1 MTITG
6 LAYSEAYLAANS
18 GLGLTTAMLVA
29 DVIACTG
36 SCSRTNN
43 RFVYTAG
50 SNWFD
55 VEVDAGEA
63 LTLTFMFMDEGNG
76 APVTAK
82 HQMLAVQGLD
92 TTGFNNGQ
100 QTGRMC
106 AQVDLLSP
114 PTHVFYDFW
123 NAHQPESAYYNIY
136 RDPRQTAAGNQPS
149 SHCTTSGAS
158 PVVTDAVKGYT
169 RVWCDVDSIWN
180 FESHQGSNCDNTNWN
195 DPQALQMS
203 VELIQY
209 PWTQR
214 QTNFPTLHGVDVDP
228 ADPNILKHMRFC
240 GTQRRT
246 GLCGGHS
253 TGYPVDT
260 DEVPL
265 TDNYADPGGT
275 NYEMPRII
283 YAPDVFINPQDGSK
297 LSYKRQWGMHAVQF
311 VWDTTFATGTGGAFS
326 LDVGIADPDG
336 GRQRQRARAAARR
349 LGARRR
355 QHRQRRAQPALLL
368 QPDRPAGRVRAP
380 AEPAA
385 AAAARRRRRGDDVCR
400 RRRPRCPARSSR
412 PCLRCTGRSTRTSAR
427 ASA

>member
-1 MTITG
+1 
-6 LAYSEAYLAANS
+6 
-18 GLGLTTAMLVA
+18 
-29 DVIACTG
+29 
-36 SCSRTNN
+36 
-43 RFVYTAG
+43 
-50 SNWFD
+50 
-55 VEVDAGEA
+55 
-63 LTLTFMFMDEGNG
+63 MFMDEGNG

-253 TGYPVDT
+253 TGYLVDT
-260 DEVPL
+260 DKCRSRTTTRTPAAPTTRCRASSTRPTSSSTRRTARSCRTSGSGACTPCSL
-265 TDNYADPGGT
+265 SGT
-275 NYEMPRII
+275 PRSPR
-283 YAPDVFINPQDGSK
+283 ARRRLQPRRGH
-297 LSYKRQWGMHAVQF
+297 RR
-311 VWDTTFATGTGGAFS
+311 
-326 LDVGIADPDG
+326 PDG
-336 GRQRQRARAAARR
+336 GRHAATCTGSARR
-349 LGARRR
+349 LDADGVNTGSGGRNLRFFSNLIDLPTFVRSSEPPPPPPPTPPAWRRR
-355 QHRQRRAQPALLL
+355 LRF
-368 QPDRPAGRVRAP
+368 
-380 AEPAA
+380 
-385 AAAARRRRRGDDVCR
+385 
-400 RRRPRCPARSSR
+400 RRRPRCPCSLALARVCGARDVSR
-412 PCLRCTGRSTRTSAR
+412 AR
-427 ASA
+427 VHEPRPEQ